1 MTIILTKPV
10 RVGGVELAA
19 ATTQTFAADVE
30 ADLVARK
37 SATYTTNPM
46 LGGQVPV
53 MADVNN
59 FTGSVTYSSGK
70 AVVQVRTPTHAG
82 VYLTRKAP
90 SIKSLLTPVYP
101 DAEVEA
107 LITSIAVPNTAGKT
121 SYRVLINAL
130 KKLGIWSSLANGFLF
145 GSSHQPSAATIK
157 SINGAG
163 DATGTGTHSTYY
175 TTLNGTTN
183 GYTYTQTP
191 SAAVSAKTV
200 IAVFSDSNVSTGHNS
215 HVWSVYA
222 GGASKGP
229 AIYSGGS
236 SISGSGN
243 ENVANVYGVATLDG
257 SAVAGENIAT
267 LATYNERVYAAI
279 RQSGGRFS
287 LSVHG
292 KSTQS
297 YALATAWNNTA
308 TVGIGINPSAG
319 AYLAGKI
326 FAVLDFSVA
335 LTDEQLTK
343 VIDVLRYVFSLAD
356 GAQRYCAFE
365 GNSLTASASGGGTTY
380 PDKLMAKAEW
390 ATAFVPSRYSNNAL
404 SGAYESMHGEQQ
416 YYSRTTAASPVVGER
431 NILFVWGGVND
442 ITAGISAAR
451 IIASLDRHL
460 RAAYEDGWDIYMLPI
475 TPVAPTSAGLSYKYS
490 AGQLQTINDV
500 NTYLSEYAGAVFG
513 RYIDLYKIGD
523 TYPKFLDATSG
534 DYYVAGDGLHH
545 NDAGRGLI
553 ADYIASMVTP

>member
-1 MTIILTKPV
+1 
-10 RVGGVELAA
+10 
-19 ATTQTFAADVE
+19 
-30 ADLVARK
+30 
-37 SATYTTNPM
+37 
-46 LGGQVPV
+46 
-53 MADVNN
+53 
-59 FTGSVTYSSGK
+59 VTY
-70 AVVQVRTPTHAG
+70 VD
-82 VYLTRKAP
+82 
-90 SIKSLLTPVYP
+90 PV
-101 DAEVEA
+101 
-107 LITSIAVPNTAGKT
+107 TTA
-121 SYRVLINAL
+121 SCPQ
-130 KKLGIWSSLANGFLF
+130 ANGFLF

-163 DATGTGTHSTYY
+163 DATGTGTHSAYY

-236 SISGSGN
+236 SYSGSGN
-243 ENVANVYGVATLDG
+243 QNVANVYGIATLDG

-442 ITAGISAAR
+442 ITAGISAAT
-451 IIASLDRHL
+451 IIA
-460 RAAYEDGWDIYMLPI
+460 AN
-475 TPVAPTSAGLSYKYS
+475 
-490 AGQLQTINDV
+490 TI
-500 NTYLSEYAGAVFG
+500 S
-513 RYIDLYKIGD
+513 
-523 TYPKFLDATSG
+523 SSC
-534 DYYVAGDGLHH
+534 
-545 NDAGRGLI
+545 
-553 ADYIASMVTP
+553 SMYW

>member
-1 MTIILTKPV
+1 MSAITNSIVANPNGNVHATNDPIT
-10 RVGGVELAA
+10 GGV
-19 ATTQTFAADVE
+19 
-30 ADLVARK
+30 
-37 SATYTTNPM
+37 TYTS
-46 LGGQVPV
+46 GG
-53 MADVNN
+53 
-59 FTGSVTYSSGK
+59 

-90 SIKSLLTPVYP
+90 SIQSLLSPIYP
-101 DAEVEA
+101 DADVED

-121 SYRVLINAL
+121 NYRVLINAL

-243 ENVANVYGVATLDG
+243 GNVANVYGVATLDG

-292 KSTQS
+292 KSTKS

-475 TPVAPTSAGLSYKYS
+475 TPVAPAAAGLSYHYS
-490 AGQLQTINDV
+490 AAQLQTIIDV
-500 NTYLSEYAGAVFG
+500 NVYLSEYAGVVFG

-523 TYPKFLDATSG
+523 TYPTFLDATSS

-553 ADYIASMVTP
+553 ADYIDSVVTP